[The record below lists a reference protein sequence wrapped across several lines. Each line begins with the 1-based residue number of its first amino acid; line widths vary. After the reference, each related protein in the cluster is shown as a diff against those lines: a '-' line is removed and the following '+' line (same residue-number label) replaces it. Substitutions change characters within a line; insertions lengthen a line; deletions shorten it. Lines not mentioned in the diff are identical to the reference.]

1 MPHQPHAA
9 TMVAGEVMTR
19 NVITAKP
26 GDLMADAVD
35 WMCRYNISGLPVVDE
50 QRRVQ
55 GIITEF
61 TVLEMLYNPD
71 VGRLQVQDCMSRRL
85 ITVSPQTTLR
95 EVVDRLVLHRIRR
108 VLVVD
113 QNDVLLGVV
122 SRRDLV
128 RHSHEQLS
136 SASQYAM
143 SQPNV

>member
-1 MPHQPHAA
+1 MPQQPRAA
-9 TMVAGEVMTR
+9 TMVAGDVMTR

-26 GDLMADAVD
+26 GDLLAEAID

-61 TVLEMLYNPD
+61 TMLEMIYNPD
-71 VGRLQVQDCMSRRL
+71 VSRLQVQDCMSRQV

-108 VLVVD
+108 VQVVD
-113 QNDVLLGVV
+113 DNDMLLGVV

-128 RHSHEQLS
+128 RHAHEHLS
-136 SASQYAM
+136 NPSQHAEP
-143 SQPNV
+143 QPSV